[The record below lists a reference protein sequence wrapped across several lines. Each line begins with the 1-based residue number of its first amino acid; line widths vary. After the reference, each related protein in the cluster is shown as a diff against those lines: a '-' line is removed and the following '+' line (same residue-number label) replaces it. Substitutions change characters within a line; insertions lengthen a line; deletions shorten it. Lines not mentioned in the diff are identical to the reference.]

1 VAQAAEIADGW
12 TPIFFHPERAADVWG
27 DALAEGGAKRAPE
40 LGALD
45 VIVPVALYAGKHPDV
60 ALMQV
65 RRQLALYVGGM
76 GARGRNFYYDLAVRY
91 GYGDEASAV
100 QQLFL
105 GGRKDEA
112 AAAVPEELARAVS
125 LIGTRDEIA
134 ARVDALV
141 AAGATTLLVQPGD
154 QSHEERVAAIRLL
167 RGILDS

>member
-1 VAQAAEIADGW
+1 
-12 TPIFFHPERAADVWG
+12 
-27 DALAEGGAKRAPE
+27 
-40 LGALD
+40 
-45 VIVPVALYAGKHPDV
+45 
-60 ALMQV
+60 
-65 RRQLALYVGGM
+65 M

-134 ARVDALV
+134 AGVDALV

-167 RGILDS
+167 RGILGS